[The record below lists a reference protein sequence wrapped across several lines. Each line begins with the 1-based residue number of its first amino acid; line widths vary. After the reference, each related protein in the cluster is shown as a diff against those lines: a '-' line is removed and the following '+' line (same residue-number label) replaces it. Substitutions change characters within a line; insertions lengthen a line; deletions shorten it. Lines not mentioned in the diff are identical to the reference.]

1 MATRSQ
7 TIPLSQAIPERK
19 KARVR
24 WDKIFLYILA
34 VLSAIA
40 FALPFLWT
48 VTSSLKTSQEI
59 YLFPPTLF
67 PAEIRWSNYSD
78 VFRLAPFARFLQN
91 TVVITALAM
100 VGQILSSAVVAF
112 GFTRFNF
119 PGRNALFILVLGTMM
134 LPWQVTIVPKFI
146 LFRYLGWI
154 NTYYPLIIPSY
165 FGGSAFFIFLL
176 RQFFLTIPRDLDE
189 AAKLDGASSFRIFW
203 NIILPLSG
211 PALATV
217 SIFAF
222 IEHWNEFIGPLI
234 FLNSPDKF
242 PVSIGLRY
250 FTANPFESDEP
261 REAILMAASL
271 IVATPPLILFFLAQ
285 RYFVQGIVTTGLKG

>member
-24 WDKIFLYILA
+24 WDKIFLYVLA

-59 YLFPPTLF
+59 YLFPPTMF

-165 FGGSAFFIFLL
+165 FGGSAFFIFCCVN
-176 RQFFLTIPRDLDE
+176 
-189 AAKLDGASSFRIFW
+189 SS
-203 NIILPLSG
+203 
-211 PALATV
+211 
-217 SIFAF
+217 
-222 IEHWNEFIGPLI
+222 
-234 FLNSPDKF
+234 
-242 PVSIGLRY
+242 
-250 FTANPFESDEP
+250 
-261 REAILMAASL
+261 
-271 IVATPPLILFFLAQ
+271 
-285 RYFVQGIVTTGLKG
+285 